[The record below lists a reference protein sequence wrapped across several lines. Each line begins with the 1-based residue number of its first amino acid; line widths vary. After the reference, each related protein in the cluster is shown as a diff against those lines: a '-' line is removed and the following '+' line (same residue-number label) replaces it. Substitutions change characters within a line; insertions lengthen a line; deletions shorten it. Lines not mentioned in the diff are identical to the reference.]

1 MKRYGYLYPKI
12 TSFENL
18 VLAAKCAQKSKRFR
32 PEVLRF
38 NLNFETEI
46 LQLQTELQTQTYQ
59 PGSYFNFEI
68 YDPKPR
74 WISAAPYRD
83 RVVHHALC
91 NVIQPIFERS
101 FIADTYANRIGYGTH
116 RALRRFAHFTRKSS
130 HVFQADIRRY
140 FPNINHSILKTLI
153 RRKIKCPGTL
163 GLIDRIIDNSPILP
177 SSPPSRTGSASR
189 AQPPQEIPS
198 SPDSTGIPIGNL
210 TSQFF
215 ANLYLSGFDHYVLE
229 HLKPQGYIRYVD
241 DFALFSNDRDELY
254 SNRQSIETYLKTQL
268 HLEIHP
274 IKSQIFETRIG
285 CNFVG
290 FRVFPDRIRV
300 RNSQLRHSR
309 LRIKRWKDLD
319 RQNALSVETIQRTL
333 TSWNAHLSHANT
345 YKLRQTIEA
354 KLPQHWLS

>member
-18 VLAAKCAQKSKRFR
+18 ILAANRAQKSKRFR

-38 NLNFETEI
+38 NQNFETEI
-46 LQLQTELQTQTYQ
+46 LQLQAELQTRTYQ
-59 PGSYFNFEI
+59 PGNYFNFEI

-91 NVIQPIFERS
+91 HIIQPIFERS
-101 FIADTYANRIGYGTH
+101 FIHDTYANRIGYGTH
-116 RALRRFAHFTRKSS
+116 RALERFTHFTRKSTY
-130 HVFQADIRRY
+130 VFQADIRRY

-153 RRKIKCPGTL
+153 RRKIKCPDTL
-163 GLIDRIIDNSPILP
+163 WLIDRIIDNSPKIDP
-177 SSPPSRTGSASR
+177 TAPPA
-189 AQPPQEIPS
+189 
-198 SPDSTGIPIGNL
+198 TGIPIGNL

-215 ANLYLSGFDHYVLE
+215 ANLYLSAFDHYVCE
-229 HLKPQGYIRYVD
+229 QLKPSGYLRYVD

-254 SNRQSIETYLKTQL
+254 SHRKAIETVLQTEL
-268 HLEIHP
+268 HLEIHA

-290 FRVFPDRIRV
+290 FRIFPTHIRV
-300 RNSQLRHSR
+300 RNSNLRR
-309 LRIKRWKDLD
+309 ARTRIKNWKMLD
-319 RQNALSVETIQRTL
+319 QRNCLHLEGIQRSL
-333 TSWNAHLSHANT
+333 TSWNEHLSHANT
-345 YKLRQTIEA
+345 HKLRQTIQA
-354 KLPQHWLS
+354 TLPQHWLT